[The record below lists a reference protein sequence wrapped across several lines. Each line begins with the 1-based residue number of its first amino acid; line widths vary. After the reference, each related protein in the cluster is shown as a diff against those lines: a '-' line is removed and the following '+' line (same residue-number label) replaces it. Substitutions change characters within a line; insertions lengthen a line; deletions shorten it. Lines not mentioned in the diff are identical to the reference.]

1 MPETTQDYSNH
12 VRWHAPFHFVLLP
25 ILLLHLIWCVV
36 RVFMAPGFESV
47 EALLL
52 AIGLAVMGTLARTNA
67 LRAQDRVIRLEERLR
82 FQRLLPADLAAKA
95 GALPAGFIVALR
107 FASDEELPDLARQ
120 AVDQKFAK
128 PRELKRAIKH
138 WRGDYLRV

>member
-1 MPETTQDYSNH
+1 MSETTQNYSNH

-25 ILLLHLIWCVV
+25 ILLLHLIWCTV
-36 RVFMAPGFESV
+36 RVFNSPGFESA

-52 AIGLAVMGTLARTNA
+52 AIGLAVMATLARNNA

-82 FQRLLPADLAAKA
+82 FQRLLPADLAAKVS
-95 GALPAGFIVALR
+95 ALPVGFIVALR
-107 FASDEELPDLARQ
+107 FASDEELSELARQ
-120 AVDQKFAK
+120 AVDHKFAK